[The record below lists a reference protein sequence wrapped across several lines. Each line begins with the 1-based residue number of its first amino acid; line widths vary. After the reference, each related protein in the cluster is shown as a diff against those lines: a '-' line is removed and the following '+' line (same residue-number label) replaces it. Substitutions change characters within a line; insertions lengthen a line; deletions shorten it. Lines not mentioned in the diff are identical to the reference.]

1 MSENILEKIIKK
13 KSEKIDNLK
22 KTLELSSLQDLIDK
36 NNSFNDSKE
45 IVFFKFTIFSL
56 FFSIIFSRTF
66 SAILNF
72 F

>member
-1 MSENILEKIIKK
+1 MAENVLKKIIEK
-13 KSEKIDNLK
+13 KSKKIENLK
-22 KTLELSSLQDLIDK
+22 KTITLDSLNELI
-36 NNSFNDSKE
+36 NSYNDSKE
-45 IVFFKFTIFSL
+45 IVFFKFAIFSL